1 MMKRKLLWI
10 FLAAIFL
17 LSAAPA
23 FAQDLK
29 LIPEPKQVE
38 PRAGAFSITPKT
50 RIVINPAYAEE
61 DRTAA
66 ETLAE
71 EIERATGRKVAIVT
85 SRSLPKVGVIYL
97 ARVGDDAKLG
107 AALAADKLAIDDKLN
122 DEGYVIDATTERVG
136 IAARTGAGVFD

>member
-38 PRAGAFSITPKT
+38 PRAGAFAITPKT
-50 RIVINPAYAEE
+50 RIVINPAHAEE
-61 DRTAA
+61 DHTAA

-85 SRSLPKVGVIYL
+85 SGALPKGGRIYV
-97 ARVGDDAKLG
+97 ARGGDDA
-107 AALAADKLAIDDKLN
+107 
-122 DEGYVIDATTERVG
+122 E
-136 IAARTGAGVFD
+136 AG